1 MKVMDNNDCMKKRGR
16 PRSEK
21 SHRAVLDATLHLVE
35 EYGSASAVTMES
47 IARTAGV
54 GKQTVYKWWGS
65 TGDIYLEIL
74 EEIAEQEIV
83 IGDLPPDK
91 ELETFLSSTFMA
103 LKPVTRLILK
113 ALMAEAIIDQKF
125 REKFVEKLIM
135 SRRQA
140 LGQVLTLS
148 KGSSVDDQDLLI
160 DFIFGLMWYRLLLD
174 VGELNAEEA
183 RRIAQFIKA

>member
-1 MKVMDNNDCMKKRGR
+1 MMVMDNNDCNNKKGR

-21 SHRAVLDATLHLVE
+21 SHRAVLDATLRLVE
-35 EYGSASAVTMES
+35 ECGSASSVTMES

-54 GKQTVYKWWGS
+54 GKQTVYKWWGG

-74 EEIAEQEIV
+74 REVADQEIV
-83 IGDLPPDK
+83 ISDLPPGK
-91 ELETFLSSTFMA
+91 ELETFLSNTFFA

-113 ALMAEAIIDQKF
+113 ALMVDAIIDKDF
-125 REKFVEKLIM
+125 RKKFVQELIV

-140 LGQVLTLS
+140 LSQVIKIS
-148 KGSSVDDQDLLI
+148 KGSDFDDQNLIIDL
-160 DFIFGLMWYRLLLD
+160 IFGLMWYRLLLD

-183 RRIAQFIKA
+183 RRIAQFIKD